1 MITKDKKLITAAMA
15 KQVTLSTRT
24 AIHDLAIIFFN
35 IRTLSARRANLSS

>member
-24 AIHDLAIIFFN
+24 AI
-35 IRTLSARRANLSS
+35 RTLSARRANLSS